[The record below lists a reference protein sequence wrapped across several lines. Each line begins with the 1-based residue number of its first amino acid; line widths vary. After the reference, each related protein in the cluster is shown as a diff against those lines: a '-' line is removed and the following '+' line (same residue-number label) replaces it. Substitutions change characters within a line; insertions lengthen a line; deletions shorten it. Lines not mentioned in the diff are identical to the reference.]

1 MNRWSM
7 RISYLLLLPF
17 LLLPACATKQT
28 VVSVTPEDGTALVLI
43 EARSFSFI
51 PTVIRARQ
59 GDHLLLRVINLA
71 NTAHNLTVKNPSGEI
86 VQGVDLPA
94 GQTVE
99 IPVHLNEAGTWPY
112 YCDRPLHTPLGMN
125 GTIEASP
132 GP

>member
-1 MNRWSM
+1 MNRSSM
-7 RISYLLLLPF
+7 RILYLLLLPL

-28 VVSVTPEDGTALVLI
+28 VVSVAPEDGPALVLI
-43 EARSFSFI
+43 EAHSFSFV

-59 GDHLLLRVINLA
+59 GDHLLLRVVNLA
-71 NTAHNLTVKNPSGEI
+71 DTEHNLTVKNPRGEI

-99 IPVHLNEAGTWPY
+99 VPVHLSEAGTWSY
-112 YCDRPLHTPLGMN
+112 YCDRPPHTPRGMN
-125 GTIEASP
+125 GTIEAAP